1 MPKVGDKNFPYT
13 QAGKAA
19 AKEHAMETGQDII
32 PTYDAG
38 GRVQRIQGYNEGGKV
53 KDTPPFKN
61 RTYQMRKDWDE
72 NIRVDK
78 EPIERKQKSAIRKQ
92 TKAERIAGTVK
103 KSNEKLK
110 KESKK
115 RLEKQKKQYKKG
127 VQVDFKKPLEKPKA
141 KGHHISKKVK
151 DWYKSLGQSKTNL
164 HRPGGGGGGG
174 GGGGAKGPGGS
185 IGLGPRATKLK
196 KEDF

>member
-1 MPKVGDKNFPYT
+1 MREKGVRKMPKVGDKNFPYT

-19 AKEHAMETGQDII
+19 AKEHAMETGQDVI

-61 RTYQMRKDWDE
+61 RTYQMRKDWRDE

-92 TKAERIAGTVK
+92 TKAEKIDSTVK

-141 KGHHISKKVK
+141 KKLSKKIKWEKFMKSVK
-151 DWYKSLGQSKTNL
+151 P
-164 HRPGGGGGGG
+164 RGGGGSGSAGT
-174 GGGGAKGPGGS
+174 GGS
-185 IGLGPRATKLK
+185 IGVGPRATKVK